1 VFASY
6 GVVFTKLHLLGLIP
20 RVFFGHVIITGTRRA
35 LELDK
40 DSRWLRHSF
49 APTEKTL
56 NYEWRK
62 IQFGTGLSSGGAL
75 FPGLNVSTGKFNSLR
90 IEMGF

>member
-1 VFASY
+1 MFASY

-20 RVFFGHVIITGTRRA
+20 RVLFGHVIITGTRRA

-49 APTEKTL
+49 APTEKT
-56 NYEWRK
+56 
-62 IQFGTGLSSGGAL
+62 I
-75 FPGLNVSTGKFNSLR
+75 NVSGARYSVERGCQAAELYFQA
-90 IEMGF
+90 